1 MLEQQHY
8 HHIREHMQPGDII
21 AFGGNSL
28 FSRWTKLTTRSA
40 VTHVAIVTHTKPT
53 HTKPTHTKAT
63 HTKATHTKAKHT
75 MPHDQERSQYYNQVM
90 EATSFKGKRGVMT
103 NRLSERVASYDGDIW
118 WLPLSNASRSIFEQN
133 KHKFF
138 NFMCEQEGKPYD
150 ILQLFGSAVDALDEH
165 PLFSSISY
173 NNEDFSSWFC
183 SELIAEGLKT
193 AGVVTG
199 VNSSE
204 VTPVDIC
211 RFNIF
216 KKRYVQLKGEGRVIA
231 GFNSLVPDNWGQIA

>member
-40 VTHVAIVTHTKPT
+40 VTHVAVVIHTKN
-53 HTKPTHTKAT
+53 THTKAT
-63 HTKATHTKAKHT
+63 QS
-75 MPHDQERSQYYNQVM
+75 MVHDQERSQYYNHVM

-118 WLPLSNASRSIFEQN
+118 WLPLSRASRSIFEQN

-138 NFMCEQEGKPYD
+138 DFMCEQEGKPYD
-150 ILQLFGSAVDALDEH
+150 VLQLFGSAVDALDDH

>member
-1 MLEQQHY
+1 MLEQQRY
-8 HHIREHMQPGDII
+8 HRIREHMQPGDII

-28 FSRWTKLTTRSA
+28 FSRWTKLTTHSP
-40 VTHVAIVTHTKPT
+40 VTHVAVVTHTKVT
-53 HTKPTHTKAT
+53 HTAAT
-63 HTKATHTKAKHT
+63 HTTARDDAKS
-75 MPHDQERSQYYNQVM
+75 RYYNHVT
-90 EATSFKGKRGVMT
+90 EATFFRGKRGVMT

-118 WLPLSNASRSIFEQN
+118 WLPLSRASRSIFEQN

-150 ILQLFGSAVDALDEH
+150 ILQLFGSAVDALDDH
-165 PLFSSISY
+165 PLFSSITY

-216 KKRYVQLKGEGRVIA
+216 KKRYVQLKGEGRIIE
-231 GFNSLVPDNWGQIA
+231 GFNTLVPDNWGQIA